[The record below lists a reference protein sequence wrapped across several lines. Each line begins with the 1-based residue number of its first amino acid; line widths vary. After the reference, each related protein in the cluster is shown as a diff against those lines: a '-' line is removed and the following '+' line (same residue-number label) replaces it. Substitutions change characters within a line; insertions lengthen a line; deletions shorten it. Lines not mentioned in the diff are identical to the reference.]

1 MPWGSDSRG
10 ILEKGTT
17 LNQRRLPGLRPPST
31 QALPIADIPILTR
44 VFDDF
49 VQNVHTT
56 YSKKNRRFSATVD
69 SALQHGCTMSS
80 LLANE
85 ILTDI
90 LPVVHRA

>member
-49 VQNVHTT
+49 VQNVHMIYLET
-56 YSKKNRRFSATVD
+56 NHRFSAIVD
-69 SALQHGCTMSS
+69 SAQQHGCTMSFPPE
-80 LLANE
+80 NE
-85 ILTDI
+85 THADI
-90 LPVVHRA
+90 LHVAHRD